1 MFFFLLVEG
10 VYHVRKY
17 TFTWSEYS
25 RGNGIPSVITTK
37 TKKSDKADALSHL
50 RAIWSCEFSRV
61 NICT

>member
-1 MFFFLLVEG
+1 M
-10 VYHVRKY
+10 RKY
-17 TFTWSEYS
+17 AFTWSEYS